1 MGPQV
6 SNAALIRQQEIP
18 VDLSLWMTFVTAT
31 VLLVMIPG
39 PTVVL
44 VLTYA
49 LTQGRRVA
57 LSDFIGM
64 TATMIAMG
72 LLTATLR
79 KTV

>member
-6 SNAALIRQQEIP
+6 SNAALNRQQENL
-18 VDLSLWMTFVTAT
+18 VDISLWMTFVTAT
-31 VLLVMIPG
+31 VLLVIISRT
-39 PTVVL
+39 TVVFL
-44 VLTYA
+44 LPHA

-64 TATMIAMG
+64 ALSMIAMG